1 MAFIDRLKEA
11 RLYNEMTQEQLAE
24 KIGVA
29 KSTYT
34 GYEKG
39 NSEPSML
46 TISKLM
52 NVLKVDANFLWQDE
66 MDALGG
72 NPVKLKYNEMKHIE
86 KYRDLD
92 PHGKEMVDFTLHKEW
107 ERSISIKK
115 IQEDKVV
122 YYHKPTTSI
131 TSMVAEDITPYG
143 VDAANKRTDIEVP
156 KGTDTSDS
164 DIMDAEDF

>member
-39 NSEPSML
+39 NSEPNML

-52 NVLKVDANFLWQDE
+52 NILKVDANFLWQDE

-72 NPVKLKYNEMKHIE
+72 SPVKLKYNEMKHIE

-92 PHGKEMVDFTLHKEW
+92 SHGKEMVDFVLETEHKRWKSE
-107 ERSISIKK
+107 
-115 IQEDKVV
+115 QENSNIIPMAAHNDFSDDKEQQEL
-122 YYHKPTTSI
+122 
-131 TSMVAEDITPYG
+131 MQQDLDEL
-143 VDAANKRTDIEVP
+143 
-156 KGTDTSDS
+156 
-164 DIMDAEDF
+164 